1 MGTMLVIGMGPR
13 EDAGEDKTS
22 PAPNNGGR
30 MHEGMDNGGEMKM
43 PKGMVMLPVSMLE
56 VSDGGEAVPPSEGDH
71 VELSGVVHMVKNG
84 VAHIKVN
91 DAMLEETGTEA
102 KNEEPMSEEDKMRE
116 LAKKADE
123 EAYS

>member
-13 EDAGEDKTS
+13 KAGEDKTS
-22 PAPNNGGR
+22 PASSNGGQ
-30 MHEGMDNGGEMKM
+30 MNEGMDKGGEMKM

-56 VSDGGEAVPPSEGDH
+56 VTDGSENVGPSEGDH

-91 DAMLEETGTEA
+91 DAMMEGESD
-102 KNEEPMSEEDKMRE
+102 NNQQDNMSEEDKMRK
-116 LAKKADE
+116 LAQSADE
-123 EAYS
+123 ESYS

>member
-13 EDAGEDKTS
+13 KAGEGKTS
-22 PAPNNGGR
+22 PASSNEDQMN
-30 MHEGMDNGGEMKM
+30 EGMDKGGEMKM

-56 VSDGGEAVPPSEGDH
+56 VTDGSENVGPSEGDH

-91 DAMLEETGTEA
+91 DAMMEGESD
-102 KNEEPMSEEDKMRE
+102 NNQQDNMSEEDKMRK
-116 LAKKADE
+116 LAQSADE
-123 EAYS
+123 ESYS

>member
-1 MGTMLVIGMGPR
+1 
-13 EDAGEDKTS
+13 
-22 PAPNNGGR
+22 

-56 VSDGGEAVPPSEGDH
+56 VNDGGDAVPPSEGDH

-91 DAMLEETGTEA
+91 DAMMEGESD
-102 KNEEPMSEEDKMRE
+102 NNQQDNMSEEDKMRA
-116 LAKKADE
+116 LAQKADE
-123 EAYS
+123 ENYS

>member
-1 MGTMLVIGMGPR
+1 MGTLVIAMGPR
-13 EDAGEDKTS
+13 KDAGEGKTS
-22 PAPNNGGR
+22 PAPNNGGA
-30 MHEGMDNGGEMKM
+30 MNEGMDKGGDMKM
-43 PKGMVMLPVSMLE
+43 PEGMVMLPVSMLE
-56 VSDGGEAVPPSEGDH
+56 VNDGGDAVPPSEGDH

-91 DAMLEETGTEA
+91 DAMMEGES
-102 KNEEPMSEEDKMRE
+102 NNNQQDNMSEEDKMRE

>member
-1 MGTMLVIGMGPR
+1 MLVIGMGPR
-13 EDAGEDKTS
+13 KDAGEDKTS

-30 MHEGMDNGGEMKM
+30 MNEGMDKGGETKM

-56 VSDGGEAVPPSEGDH
+56 VSDGGDAVPPSEGDQ
-71 VELSGVVHMVKNG
+71 VELSGVVQMVKNG

-91 DAMLEETGTEA
+91 DAMIEESESEA
-102 KNEEPMSEEDKMRE
+102 NNEESMSEEDKMRE
-116 LAKKADE
+116 LAKKADD